1 MRLLLPLV
9 LLCGYV
15 SAHQF
20 IPTYPEL
27 RQSYMPGLYQA
38 EMQLFNSRKE
48 IEYYS
53 VDVFDGSWNPI
64 PFATED
70 RIRKVPY
77 LGKATIS
84 IFIREQDKERVRYIC
99 SRSKILA
106 GFKQSTAVDSK
117 ICSKIK

>member
-1 MRLLLPLV
+1 
-9 LLCGYV
+9 
-15 SAHQF
+15 
-20 IPTYPEL
+20 
-27 RQSYMPGLYQA
+27 MPRLYQA

-53 VDVFDGSWNPI
+53 VDVYDGSWNPI

-84 IFIREQDKERVRYIC
+84 VFIREQDKERVRYIC